1 MASFNKVILLGN
13 LARDPEL
20 IFTSSGQAIAKF
32 TLAVNRRYM
41 QNGREMNETCFV
53 DITVW
58 GKQAENCKQY
68 LVKGSAALIEGRLI
82 QETWEDRN
90 GGGKRS
96 KIAICA
102 EKVQFVNSRDNSQQQ
117 PQQTQNQGGYNQ
129 SASAYPPETMPMPED
144 NDDICPF

>member
-13 LARDPEL
+13 LTKDPEL
-20 IFTSSGQAIAKF
+20 RFTQSSQAVAKF

-102 EKVQFVNSRDNSQQQ
+102 ERVQFVNSRDNSQQQ
-117 PQQTQNQGGYNQ
+117 PPQTQNQGGYNQ

-144 NDDICPF
+144 DDDICPF